1 MLTTSIS
8 RTSIACIAA
17 LLLSPF
23 AHAKQTT
30 WTAVNTNA
38 ELMDLQQQVES
49 VGQNYSRRSG
59 LIGSTDAKSRF
70 DDAVVQYLLGNY
82 KSAAETLYVLLE
94 TESLHGLEGFDY
106 EREAEWYIADS
117 AYRLGQYALL
127 EEYAYR
133 IIEQPGHLFFTDAV
147 RLLLESYGRRDQS
160 VDFQQI
166 YRRFVI
172 TGQVES
178 SNELNYSIG
187 KSFYFQGDTSQAKQA
202 LFEVQQGSALWYKA
216 QYFLGGIYVAE
227 KNFEEAIANFKSA
240 INPNAEKQDEVHLN
254 ELARIAIA
262 RVYFEQRDFL
272 QAITYYEQIPYSSPY
287 FLDRLY
293 ETSWALIG
301 LERWNDA
308 IDIIKIFI
316 EAYPENEHASQFKNT
331 LGDLYLQIKKYEQA
345 QKNYTQVIKQLEPV
359 YERLEDLMTQQALV
373 EELLEAKL
381 NGTQDTLDFKL
392 PDNIESKLLND
403 PTLNKTIEVVSL
415 TSEQRDDVNNA
426 QGYIE
431 EIAAVLANE
440 SLPLNSFEKDRSKL
454 NRANEAMLFL
464 LLDSLDHEVSILRSS
479 SKSQVELNALQEE
492 IALLRSSM
500 ESEQER
506 TRQAKTVLET
516 ELDPWLRRIDQVQKD
531 AWVTRS
537 MTTQVLDEVELF
549 LSENNESLQNLPV
562 DERQFILDAIT
573 DIQQKMHTNNNL
585 VQTILTSE
593 THELLRSYLG
603 DDQYYERRVNTIQI
617 DATVAYED
625 AKDLLY
631 DVNHFL
637 NENSD
642 SVSALP
648 EEQLEDLRMQ
658 LDELRQQ
665 LEQDSIELEDIASN
679 KSKNVLLAR
688 LGITAVQNANLT
700 GYLYDLQDIH
710 NRLFPIWS
718 TSTLKNR
725 ETVQQEIDGLW
736 LVARKMNA
744 QREEVL
750 SQIDVVEKRQRPI
763 FVEMLNVEEQS
774 LAQFADEVVV
784 LADSADELGYIAALQ
799 AFENVSN
806 EINERM
812 YKAEFGSVRVLSIR
826 NTDKEQERAEMQAAR
841 NQQIKQL
848 DLRFSVLKSRLMS
861 ELSNE

>member
-8 RTSIACIAA
+8 RTSIACIVT

-23 AHAKQTT
+23 AHAKQTA
-30 WTAVNTNA
+30 WTASATNA
-38 ELMDLQQQVES
+38 ELVELQQEVER

-59 LIGSTDAKSRF
+59 VIGSTDAKARF

-117 AYRLGQYALL
+117 AHRLGQYALL

-160 VDFQQI
+160 IDFQQI

-202 LFEVQQGSALWYKA
+202 LFEVQEGSVLWYKA

-227 KNFEEAIANFKSA
+227 ENLEQAIEAFQGA
-240 INPNAEKQDEVHLN
+240 INPNAEKQDEIHLN

-262 RVYFEQRDFL
+262 RVHFEQRNYL

-293 ETSWALIG
+293 ETSWSLIG

-345 QKNYTQVIKQLEPV
+345 QKNYTQVIEQLEPV
-359 YERLEDLMTQQALV
+359 YERLEGLMTQQALV

-403 PTLNKTIEVVSL
+403 PTLNKTVEVVSL
-415 TSEQRDDVNNA
+415 TSEQRQDVNNA

-440 SLPLNSFEKDRSKL
+440 SLPLNSFEKDRTKL
-454 NRANEAMLFL
+454 NRTNEEMLFL
-464 LLDSLDHEVSILRSS
+464 LLESLEQEVLILLDS
-479 SKSQVELNALQEE
+479 SKSQSQLSSIQEE
-492 IALLRSSM
+492 IALLRTNM
-500 ESEQER
+500 ESDQER
-506 TRQAKTVLET
+506 GRQARTVLE
-516 ELDPWLRRIDQVQKD
+516 EEVDPWLIRIDQIQQD
-531 AWVTRS
+531 ARLARL
-537 MTTQVLDEVELF
+537 MTIQMLDEVELF
-549 LSENNESLQNLPV
+549 LAQHDGDLQSLPV
-562 DERQFILDAIT
+562 GERQFILDAIT
-573 DIQQKMHTNNNL
+573 EIQQMMHANNDL
-585 VQTILTSE
+585 VKSILTGE
-593 THELLRSYLG
+593 TEALLISYLG
-603 DDQYYERRVNTIQI
+603 EDQYYERRVNKIQV
-617 DATVAYED
+617 DASIASDE
-625 AKDLLY
+625 AADLLY

-637 NENSD
+637 NDNAST
-642 SVSALP
+642 VNALP
-648 EEQLEDLRMQ
+648 AEQLSDLRMQ
-658 LDELRQQ
+658 LDELREQ
-665 LEQDSIELEDIASN
+665 LEQDSVELEDLASN

-688 LGITAVQNANLT
+688 LGVAEVQGSDLT

-718 TSTLKNR
+718 TSTLKDR
-725 ETVQQEIDGLW
+725 SSVQQGIDGLW
-736 LVARKMNA
+736 LVARKMDA
-744 QREEVL
+744 QREGVL
-750 SQIDVVEKRQRPI
+750 AQIDVVEDRQRPI
-763 FVEMLNVEEQS
+763 FTEMLNAEKQS
-774 LAQFADEVVV
+774 MAQFADEVVV

-799 AFENVSN
+799 AFQNVSN
-806 EINERM
+806 EVNDRM

-841 NQQIKQL
+841 NQQIRQL
-848 DLRFSVLKSRLMS
+848 DIRFSVLKSRLMS